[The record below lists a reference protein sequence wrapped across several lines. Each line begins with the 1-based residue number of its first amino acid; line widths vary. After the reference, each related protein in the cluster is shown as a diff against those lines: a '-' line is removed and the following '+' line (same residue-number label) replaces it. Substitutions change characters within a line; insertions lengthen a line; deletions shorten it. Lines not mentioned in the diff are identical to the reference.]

1 MLGDVV
7 FIVSCPLGEELF
19 ENKCQP
25 CLEEYYRSE
34 INQPECVTC
43 PYETSTFKTGSTTN
57 KCYSKSPLFSNMQQ
71 ISVRK
76 CKFRSSR
83 HLLVQIQS
91 WKHQNNVRNL
101 VKFNNND
108 TIIMS
113 VIFFWWLSCKLWTD
127 FTNCSGISNALEV
140 ANKNTTEAV
149 VQCCSVKKVFFEIS
163 QNSQENTC
171 ATVSFLLKLQAWGL
185 QLY

>member
-34 INQPECVTC
+34 INQPECVAC

-101 VKFNNND
+101 IQFNNND

-113 VIFFWWLSCKLWTD
+113 VTFFWWLSCKLWTD